1 MTVIVVVC
9 CYNKTIRHRK
19 LDFSSNVNLR
29 RFSDERLD
37 RNGSIG

>member
-19 LDFSSNVNLR
+19 LDFSSNVNLKEV
-29 RFSDERLD
+29 F
-37 RNGSIG
+37 